1 MQMVMCTR
9 VVPPKKNFKKNQEVD
24 GAAKTEVAQVNLD
37 KKNKE
42 KLLPAHTK
50 TQIDKKDH
58 KHIKRRRKKEA
69 DITSTRK
76 KLLIQGVVHNFGE

>member
-50 TQIDKKDH
+50 MQIDKK
-58 KHIKRRRKKEA
+58 R
-69 DITSTRK
+69 S
-76 KLLIQGVVHNFGE
+76 

>member
-24 GAAKTEVAQVNLD
+24 GAVKTEVAQVNLD

-50 TQIDKKDH
+50 MQIDKK
-58 KHIKRRRKKEA
+58 R
-69 DITSTRK
+69 S
-76 KLLIQGVVHNFGE
+76 